1 MAWFEYVATKVID
14 NLHPINN
21 LIIKLAMHLMQ
32 STKSTILGVTYSG
45 FTAQIKTT
53 IF

>member
-1 MAWFEYVATKVID
+1 MAWFEYVVTKVID

-32 STKSTILGVTYSG
+32 RAEITNIGGNL
-45 FTAQIKTT
+45 
-53 IF
+53 